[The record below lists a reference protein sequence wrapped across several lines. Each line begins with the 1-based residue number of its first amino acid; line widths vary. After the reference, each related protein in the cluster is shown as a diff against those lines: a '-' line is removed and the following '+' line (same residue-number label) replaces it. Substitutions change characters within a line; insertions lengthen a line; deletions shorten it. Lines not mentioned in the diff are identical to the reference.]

1 MIRAIMIKRLADWF
15 EKLSVAALAV
25 GLFQA
30 DQTSKNLI
38 IVSGGFIAASLF
50 LSWWLGRKEVEK

>member
-50 LSWWLGRKEVEK
+50 LSWWLGRK